1 MVQGVTNEMA
11 RLAVATTAR
20 SRRNRVVGLAWPLHG
35 VDAMT
40 MDEFWALI
48 EVARSNHDT
57 YLQRL
62 KALSQEALVDLYW
75 TYEETAAELRGD
87 RHVRSFPKGTSH
99 DAMVDFGGWVV
110 SEGRQVYEDLL
121 KHPAKVRSHKCGTM
135 MFVADVTAEY
145 KARYKTYVPL
155 RPD

>member
-1 MVQGVTNEMA
+1 MA

-48 EVARSNHDT
+48 EVARTNHDT

-87 RHVRSFPKGTSH
+87 RHALADADAQASPARSASTRRHRAGASSRAAASSGCAPRSSP
-99 DAMVDFGGWVV
+99 AGGP
-110 SEGRQVYEDLL
+110 GRW
-121 KHPAKVRSHKCGTM
+121 R
-135 MFVADVTAEY
+135 
-145 KARYKTYVPL
+145 R
-155 RPD
+155 R